1 MEQMQRTQFISG
13 SYLIQ
18 AIEFFRGVNGSFT
31 FGTRWIHVGM
41 LFKLVS
47 AKTTDAAAAA
57 AASDYEWPGQSL
69 GQSTGKTGTTESKA
83 TIIK

>member
-1 MEQMQRTQFISG
+1 MFISS

-31 FGTRWIHVGM
+31 FGTRWIHVEGM

-47 AKTTDAAAAA
+47 AKATDAASAD
-57 AASDYEWPGQSL
+57 SDCEG
-69 GQSTGKTGTTESKA
+69 
-83 TIIK
+83 